1 MSNVIEFSKSKTEEE
16 LNKLVKEEGWE
27 VDEDTVELDMNDM
40 STIADGYELIMLVL
54 NKILEATG
62 VAVPTMEE
70 VL

>member
-40 STIADGYELIMLVL
+40 STIADGYELIMLGL
-54 NKILEATG
+54 NKISEATG